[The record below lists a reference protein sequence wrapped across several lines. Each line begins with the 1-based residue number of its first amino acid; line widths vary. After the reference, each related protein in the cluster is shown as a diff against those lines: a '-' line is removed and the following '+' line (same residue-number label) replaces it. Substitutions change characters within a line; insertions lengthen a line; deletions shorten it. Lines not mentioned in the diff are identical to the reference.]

1 MKRKCITHAILQKS
15 QSYNVTIKNQPRR
28 KAWHLTP
35 KHMALYHPLRNTR
48 HFPHPTPSHPIFP
61 PLTPALS
68 QATGTQ
74 ASHSTSTAVTQAQT
88 GIEAATATSHTDS
101 NINLTQQHCPRS
113 SNTRA
118 TYLMHIPK

>member
-15 QSYNVTIKNQPRR
+15 QSSNVTTKNQPRR
-28 KAWHLTP
+28 KVWHLTP
-35 KHMALYHPLRNTR
+35 KHMALYHPLRNTH
-48 HFPHPTPSHPIFP
+48 HFPHLTPSHPIFP

-74 ASHSTSTAVTQAQT
+74 AST
-88 GIEAATATSHTDS
+88 GIEAASATSHTDS

-118 TYLMHIPK
+118 TYLMHIPE